1 MVVAGAEAKGRP
13 IADFSLPGAVRRRI
27 LSMKSGASGQIPLKS
42 LIFCGYFMAGHKLST
57 P

>member
-27 LSMKSGASGQIPLKS
+27 LSMKSGASGQIPLKY